1 MKNFWIAYFGII
13 SALPLSASEKA
24 HYQQRVIIN
33 QQWGLVATV
42 VKIDKRAPIRFKL
55 KDIAKRIQND
65 SALSYWDKNRHDII
79 VNGGYFDQQFAPVGY
94 YKVNSKVVNPHLSK
108 NLSGLIGISRH
119 GKLSLLTQKDF
130 SQTTDLPT
138 VIQSGPFLIDPDGKP
153 GIHKNN
159 YKRYQ
164 RTVIAKTY
172 SGDTLIIST
181 APISLYNLSKGLMAE
196 IPDVER
202 ALNLDGGPSS
212 ALITDKITLQNRM
225 PVRSYLI
232 GYSFKTKAEAS
243 LSD

>member
-33 QQWGLVATV
+33 KQWGLVATV
-42 VKIDKRAPIRFKL
+42 VKIDKRSPIRFKF
-55 KDIAKRIQND
+55 KDIATRTQHDN
-65 SALSYWDKNRHDII
+65 ALNYWKQNRHDII
-79 VNGGYFDQQFAPVGY
+79 INGAYFDQHFAPVGY
-94 YKVNSKVVNPHLSK
+94 YKINQQVINPKLSK
-108 NLSGLIGISRH
+108 SLSGLIGISRH
-119 GKLSLLTQKDF
+119 GKLSLLTQQEFSKTEDF
-130 SQTTDLPT
+130 PSVVQA
-138 VIQSGPFLIDPDGKP
+138 GPYIIDPDGKP
-153 GIHKNN
+153 GIYNN
-159 YKRYQ
+159 NHKRYQ

-196 IPDVER
+196 IPEVER

-232 GYSFKTKAEAS
+232 GYSYHGG
-243 LSD
+243 